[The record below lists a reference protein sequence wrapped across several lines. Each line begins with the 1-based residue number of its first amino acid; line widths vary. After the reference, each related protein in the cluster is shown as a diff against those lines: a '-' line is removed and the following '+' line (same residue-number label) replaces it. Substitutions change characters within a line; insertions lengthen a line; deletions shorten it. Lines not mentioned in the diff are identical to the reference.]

1 MPSAE
6 TAHRTVLLHE
16 TVDQLINNPDGVYL
30 DATFGRGGHSRE
42 ILRRLSPA
50 GRLIAIDRDPQA
62 IEAAA
67 QIHDA
72 RFVIKHAP
80 FSEFARVLH
89 EQGVAQADG
98 LLFDLGCRR
107 RNSINPSAV
116 SVSALTDLDMRMD
129 TSSGPTVAE
138 YLATA
143 VWMNCNRAEGLWRRT
158 GGCPDCKEDCGSPR
172 CRSAPRAQRR
182 TRRTGCQCRQES

>member
-1 MPSAE
+1 MRQHAPTPSAE

-16 TVDQLINNPDGVYL
+16 AVDQLITDPSGVYL

-72 RFVIKHAP
+72 RFVIAHAP
-80 FSEFARVLH
+80 FSEFARVLRD
-89 EQGVAQADG
+89 QGVSQADG
-98 LLFDLGCRR
+98 LLFDLGV
-107 RNSINPSAV
+107 SSPQLDQPSAD
-116 SVSALTDLDMRMD
+116 SAFALTGLWICAWTPAAGQPSLSIWHRQ
-129 TSSGPTVAE
+129 
-138 YLATA
+138 
-143 VWMNCNRAEGLWRRT
+143 VWMRLQPC
-158 GGCPDCKEDCGSPR
+158 
-172 CRSAPRAQRR
+172 
-182 TRRTGCQCRQES
+182 